1 MSRAGTVQVDRKT
14 GDRPTLFIT
23 YAAVSITG
31 GIQPGALARSLT
43 TEYMEVGLGARILM
57 AMPPK
62 LRKRWSEAEIDLDV
76 QEAYENLL
84 DGLRDLQMDKGR
96 DGDREP
102 FPIRMTPAAK
112 AAWVHFYGEWAQT
125 QANVEGELAAAYS
138 KLEGYAAR
146 LALLHHVVTNV
157 GRKED
162 DCQPIEPVSIGAG
175 ITLAKWFGYEVRRI
189 YTALAESE
197 DARHIRRLIEFIRS
211 RGGRM
216 TARRLHLSNKTRYPK
231 AAAAEAELS
240 ELVEAQLADWDENV
254 NPKGGRPS
262 RAVVLRTD
270 TTCFK
275 NYETPDADD
284 EDEDRDA
291 GDNTTP
297 PPTKPL
303 PSSEN
308 PVGSEGF
315 VASEVCST
323 TTGLPTQDRAGSGMG
338 GEAGES
344 GDGVL
349 EYGPEWSRSASSQ
362 STRAAGSDDA
372 PCFKSSETGRT
383 SGGYLLVTDPPD
395 LGMVCAAVEVS
406 AFVGVDSETTG
417 LNPRTDR
424 IRLLSLNCDT
434 NDGGRF
440 TYLVDVFQVDPRS
453 LWGLLADRELIF
465 HNAHF
470 DLQFLAGLGFEPKAP
485 IHDVMILSRL
495 LTAGS
500 RDGNTL
506 ADLTERHLGQK
517 LDKAAQ
523 KSDWSGALTD
533 DQLRYA
539 ALDVEVLPPLFEVLK
554 QKIKEASL
562 EPVAEIEQRCLPAWL
577 WMATAGL
584 PVDRSAWEEL
594 SRQSRMARD
603 CLLDELNHLAPLRPG
618 DLPGLGA
625 CWNFNSGPQIQTLL
639 NQLGFPVENT
649 KDEMLAGIDHP
660 LADLL
665 RRYRYAKWL
674 DGTYGESFLRFIEPD
689 GKIYGNWVQTGNEA
703 GRSSCK
709 EPNLQQIPRQA
720 DYRRAF
726 AAAPGKVLIKAD
738 FTAAHLRIACKIAG
752 EQKMLA
758 AFRENRDLH
767 RLTAASLL
775 AKPEDEVTKQDR
787 RIAKA
792 VAFGLLYGMGPKTLR
807 VYALQ
812 SYGVEMTLEE
822 AKRHKATFF
831 ATYPGL
837 ERWHRHTDA
846 ERATQTETRTRAG
859 RRRLLD
865 PKTPIMHRLNSPV
878 LGTEADAA
886 KTSLALLWERRDACP
901 GARPVAFVHDE
912 ILVEAD
918 AGQAD
923 AAAAWVKQAML
934 DAMAPLID
942 PVPVEV
948 EVKIGPSWAGD

>member
-440 TYLVDVFQVDPRS
+440 TYLVDVFQVDPRP

-470 DLQFLAGLGFEPKAP
+470 DLQFLKALGFEPRAP
-485 IHDVMILSRL
+485 IHDIMILSRL

-506 ADLTERHLGQK
+506 ANLTERHLGEQ
-517 LDKAAQ
+517 LNKAAQ

-533 DQLRYA
+533 AQLRYA
-539 ALDVEVLPPLFEVLK
+539 ARDVAILPALLK
-554 QKIKEASL
+554 KLTEKIKDAAL
-562 EPVAEIEQRCLPAWL
+562 ERAAEIERRCLPAWL

-584 PVDRSAWEEL
+584 PVDRAAWEQLTRRSSAE
-594 SRQSRMARD
+594 RD
-603 CLLDELNHLAPLRPG
+603 RLLDELHRIAPQKSG
-618 DLPGLGA
+618 DLPGVGA
-625 CWNFNSGPQIQTLL
+625 SWNFNSGPQIQALL
-639 NQLGFPVENT
+639 AQLGFPVENT
-649 KDEMLAGIDHP
+649 KDEVLAGIDHP

-674 DGTYGESFLRFIEPD
+674 DGTYGETFLRFIEPD
-689 GKIYGNWVQTGNEA
+689 GRIYGNWVQTGNEA

-720 DYRRAF
+720 DYRCAF
-726 AAAPGKVLIKAD
+726 AAGPGKVLIKAD
-738 FTAAHLRIACKIAG
+738 FAAAHLRIACKIAG

-775 AKPEDEVTKQDR
+775 GKPEDEVTKQDR
-787 RIAKA
+787 QIAKA
-792 VAFGLLYGMGPKTLR
+792 VAFGLLFGMGPKTLR

-812 SYGVEMTLEE
+812 SYGVEMTLAE

-831 ATYPGL
+831 TTYPGL
-837 ERWHRHTDA
+837 DRWHRRTDA
-846 ERATQTETRTRAG
+846 ERATQTETRTLAG

-886 KTSLALLWERRDACP
+886 KTALALLWERRDACP

-934 DAMAPLID
+934 DGMAPLID

-948 EVKIGPSWAGD
+948 EVKIGPS